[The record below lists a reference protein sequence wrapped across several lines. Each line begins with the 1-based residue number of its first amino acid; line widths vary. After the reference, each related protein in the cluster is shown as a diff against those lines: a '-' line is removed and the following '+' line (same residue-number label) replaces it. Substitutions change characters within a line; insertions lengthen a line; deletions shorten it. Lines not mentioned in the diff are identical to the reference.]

1 MRGYLSPKLYNSDTE
16 AYIDVMSSTEPEI
29 CAEGPA
35 RCGKTIINLRKLF
48 ATHAKVKG
56 LRSCIVRT
64 DSVDLTDTIKYDIR
78 ETMLRYQL
86 DDPRSQIKQQGGM
99 TRFDHLYMNG
109 GECRLGGMNRPGA
122 ILGGQYDLVF
132 LSELSQFSIEQYQM
146 LKTRCSGSAGNW
158 LDSEGNIRFQMLA
171 DTNPD
176 VPGHWMYQR
185 EEDGLIRF
193 IEFDFKDNSY
203 FYRNDRWS
211 KVGKATV
218 EELDR
223 GLVGM
228 WHDRYFKGLRVSP
241 AGAVFTITK
250 ANIIKRSQM
259 PPLDECDVYRAMDF
273 GMSTGHP
280 NICLWI
286 AVQQGTKNRYVYRE
300 WRSTT
305 TDIEDMAAAVNIANA
320 DDRIKQSIIEVD
332 PNRQSILHKN
342 NIRTVMARKG
352 DGSVMD
358 SVFLTQAALRKA
370 QLGEDGGLYIVEDLV
385 CNTDPNPDVDKDMNL
400 IKELRNIVYDEDK
413 GKPVKKNDDAI
424 DAYRY
429 FELHFVEKKDR
440 LIYGNTINKQAPEWY
455 HKGI

>member
-1 MRGYLSPKLYNSDTE
+1 MQGYLSPNLFKSDTE
-16 AYIDVMSSTEPEI
+16 AYVDVMSSTEPEI

-35 RCGKTIINLRKLF
+35 RCGKTIINLRKVF
-48 ATHAKVKG
+48 ATHARVPG

-99 TRFDHLYMNG
+99 KRFDHLYLNG

-122 ILGGQYDLVF
+122 ILGGQYDLVM
-132 LSELSQFSIEQYQM
+132 LSELSQFTLEQYQL
-146 LKTRCSGSAGNW
+146 LKTRCSGSSGKW
-158 LDSEGNIRFQMLA
+158 LDRDGNIVAQMIG

-176 VPGHWMYQR
+176 VPGCWMYER
-185 EEDGLIRF
+185 EEQGLLRF
-193 IEFDFKDNSY
+193 IPFGFKDNSY
-203 FYRNDRWS
+203 FYRDGRWS

-241 AGAVFTITK
+241 AGAVFVITK
-250 ANIIKRSQM
+250 ENIISRSDV

-286 AVQQGTKNRYVYRE
+286 AVHQGTKNRYVYRE
-300 WRSTT
+300 WRSTV
-305 TDIEDMAAAVNIANA
+305 TDIEEMAVEVNLANA
-320 DDRIKQSIIEVD
+320 DDRIKQTVIEVD
-332 PNRQSILHKN
+332 PNRQSILQKN
-342 NIRTVMARKG
+342 NIRSVMARKG

-358 SVFLTQAALRKA
+358 GIFLIQAALRKS
-370 QLGEDGGLYIVEDLV
+370 QLGEDGGLYIVDGLV
-385 CNTDPNPDVDKDMNL
+385 CNTDPNPDVDKSMNL
-400 IKELRNIVYDEDK
+400 IKEMRNLVFDEDK
-413 GKPVKKNDDAI
+413 GKPVKMNDDAV

-429 FELHFVEKKDR
+429 FELHFVDKKDR
-440 LIYGNTINKQAPEWY
+440 LIYGNTINKNAPTW
-455 HKGI
+455 HKGR